1 MTVGAQTA
9 PEGDGSLVLDVM
21 PTRNAG
27 DRGQVITAEVDDD
40 LYYTVE
46 ILDMT
51 EGCGAEI
58 IAEGD
63 GLQKTYT
70 LEPGDDGTLAIGQ
83 FGSCLRAIITLGIS
97 VYTRAGNIFAGQSTV
112 RVIRNLY

>member
-9 PEGDGSLVLDVM
+9 PENDSPLILDIL
-21 PTRNAG
+21 PTRGG
-27 DRGQVITAEVDDD
+27 DQGQIISAEVPEGMT
-40 LYYTVE
+40 YTVE

-63 GLQKTYT
+63 GPQLTYT
-70 LEPGDDGTLAIGQ
+70 LMPGDDGTLAIGEY
-83 FGSCLRAIITLGIS
+83 GSCLRAIITLGIS
-97 VYTRAGNIFAGQSTV
+97 RYTASGVFAGQTTL

>member
-9 PEGDGSLVLDVM
+9 PDGAGQLILDVL
-21 PTRNAG
+21 PSRDAG
-27 DRGQVITAEVDDD
+27 DHGQVITAEVPEGMT
-40 LYYTVE
+40 YTVE

-58 IAEGD
+58 IAEGE
-63 GLQKTYT
+63 GPQLTYT
-70 LEPGDDGTLAIGQ
+70 LMPGDDGTLAIGEY
-83 FGSCLRAIITLGIS
+83 GTCLRAIITLGIS
-97 VYTRAGNIFAGQSTV
+97 RYTESGVFAGQTTL